1 LDNWTPVT
9 TDELEKL
16 IGSAPCKTC
25 QLDPVSTWLVKNM
38 KALLS
43 PFVTLFFNK
52 SLAGGCFPSDFKK
65 AVVRPLLKKAGSDTS
80 HRKNYR
86 PVSNLSFLS
95 KLLERVVQ
103 KRLQEF
109 LDRNNLMPVTQ
120 SAYRQYHSTET
131 AVTKVYNDLLL
142 AADEGDVSALCL
154 LDLTAAFDT
163 VDYDLLILRLN
174 ARCRSPMVQFVFVG
188 QNISGRVWR

>member
-1 LDNWTPVT
+1 MTTQLYDVPSRSTPTLENWTPVT

-16 IGSAPCKTC
+16 ICSAPCKTC
-25 QLDPVSTWLVKNM
+25 QLDPVPTWLVKNM

-43 PFVTLFFNK
+43 PFVTLLFNK
-52 SLAGGCFPSDFKK
+52 SLAVGCFPSDFKK

-80 HRKNYR
+80 QMKNYR

-109 LDRNNLMPVTQ
+109 LDSNKLMPMTQ
-120 SAYRQYHSTET
+120 SAYRQYHSTDT
-131 AVTKVYNDLLL
+131 AVTKVY
-142 AADEGDVSALCL
+142 
-154 LDLTAAFDT
+154 T
-163 VDYDLLILRLN
+163 V
-174 ARCRSPMVQFVFVG
+174 Q
-188 QNISGRVWR
+188 